1 MRPCATLAALT
12 DSWHVFDIISQVL
25 LKLLV
30 LILLLILGEK
40 TDSSVALALEG
51 SDLLGLR

>member
-30 LILLLILGEK
+30 LVLLLVVLGCCLWVQICCVYGQN
-40 TDSSVALALEG
+40 TV
-51 SDLLGLR
+51 